1 MEQREKLTSIIN
13 MVDPNMFLEVGYV
26 VNGLIRADKEGILV
40 VTKVPI
46 LYIIIYFKLLF
57 LKNS

>member
-1 MEQREKLTSIIN
+1 
-13 MVDPNMFLEVGYV
+13 VFLEVECV
-26 VNGLIRADKEGILV
+26 VNGLVRADKEGILV

-46 LYIIIYFKLLF
+46 LCIIIIYFKLLF